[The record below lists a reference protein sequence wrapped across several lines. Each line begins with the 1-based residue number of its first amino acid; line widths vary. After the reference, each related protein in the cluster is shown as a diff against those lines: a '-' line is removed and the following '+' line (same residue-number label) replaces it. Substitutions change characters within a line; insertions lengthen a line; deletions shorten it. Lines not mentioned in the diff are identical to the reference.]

1 MVYSMLEAGDFR
13 QTVNRYMTRVGVFL
27 VAVALTTMMVG
38 CEAILAP
45 DPTPYNREI
54 RNWHDLHAVRH
65 HPGRS
70 YVLMNDL
77 DSATPGYIEL
87 AGSTADQ
94 GKGWQPIGTSDERF
108 TGSLDGQGYE
118 IRDLFINRSDETLV
132 GLFGA
137 VGEGGGVQNVGV
149 VNAGVIGEWG
159 VGCLVGANWG
169 TVSDSYSS
177 GSVSGDDHVGGLVGG
192 NAGGVSNSYSNAS
205 VDGHWD
211 VGGLVGA
218 NDSRGAVS
226 NSYSDGSVT
235 GELSVG
241 GLVGGNLGGTVSKSY
256 ASASVNGDDY
266 VGGLVGDNQGA
277 VSNSYFRG
285 SVTGEWHVG
294 GLVGYNEG
302 SVSNSYSTGSVAG
315 SVWIGGLVGSNR
327 DGTVSN
333 SFWDRETSGME
344 QSGGGTGK
352 SSGEMQDIVT
362 FTNTATVGLDQR
374 WDIAAVAPDETESA
388 FTWNIVDGQT
398 YPFLS
403 WQSM

>member
-1 MVYSMLEAGDFR
+1 MVYSMLEARDFR
-13 QTVNRYMTRVGVFL
+13 QTVICYMARVGVFL
-27 VAVALTTMMVG
+27 IVVASITGMMG
-38 CEAILAP
+38 CEATLAP
-45 DPTPYNREI
+45 DPTPYSPEI
-54 RNWHDLHAVRH
+54 RDWHDLHAVRH
-65 HPGRS
+65 HPSRS

-77 DSATPGYIEL
+77 DSATPGYMEL
-87 AGSTADQ
+87 ASSTADQ
-94 GKGWQPIGTSDERF
+94 GKGWQPIGTSDEGF
-108 TGSLDGQGYE
+108 TGSFDGQGYE
-118 IRDLFINRSDETLV
+118 IRDMSIYRPDESPV

-137 VGEGGGVQNVGV
+137 VGEGGVIENVGV
-149 VNAGVIGEWG
+149 VNAGVTGEWG

-211 VGGLVGA
+211 VGGLLGA

-235 GELSVG
+235 GKLSVG

-256 ASASVNGDDY
+256 TSASVNGDDY

-277 VSNSYFRG
+277 VSNSCSRG

-315 SVWIGGLVGSNR
+315 SVWIGGLVGNNR

-333 SFWDRETSGME
+333 SFWDIETSGME

-352 SSGEMQDIVT
+352 TTVEMQDLAT
-362 FTNTATVGLDQR
+362 FTGAA
-374 WDIAAVAPDETESA
+374 WDITAVAPNQADHNY
-388 FTWNIVDGQT
+388 TWNIVDGQT
-398 YPFLS
+398 YPLLS